1 VETYV
6 RQPDDARTTAL
17 DPAAV
22 EHELRMVH
30 EAIAL
35 VASGAAPRV
44 IIANIKFGSVVLDAA
59 RRIAL
64 SRGLRVRPLWRADME
79 ADLAVEPITP

>member
-1 VETYV
+1 VQQQV
-6 RQPDDARTTAL
+6 HPNDDAFASEV
-17 DPAAV
+17 DPSAV

-35 VASGAAPRV
+35 VASGATPRV
-44 IIANIKFGSVVLDAA
+44 IIANIKFGSLVLDAA

-64 SRGLRVRPLWRADME
+64 SQGLRVRPLWRADME